1 MYQRALRKSSTP
13 PLALHRHRYLI
24 ALPVETA
31 CGPGRSATA
40 ASIASM
46 HSIDVAG
53 DALTNEPGQLI
64 KDVASLLAL
73 SVLLARELFAV
84 IVEVEDLLLVLRV
97 HTLGATIGSKHA
109 LNRGAGVGLI
119 PIDLQIACC
128 AENFG
133 EIEPAQLLLGKGF
146 VTPALQM
153 LTKLVLFV

>member
-1 MYQRALRKSSTP
+1 
-13 PLALHRHRYLI
+13 
-24 ALPVETA
+24 
-31 CGPGRSATA
+31 
-40 ASIASM
+40 M
-46 HSIDVAG
+46 HSIDRNVLVAYVFSFWSVSHLHGSLHLETRLYAGRLVAG

-153 LTKLVLFV
+153 LTKLGLFV